1 MKNKADLIAFEKR
14 IADLYDA
21 GELPYLVHLSGGN
34 EDQLIE
40 IFKEVKPDDWVFS
53 THRNHYHYLLHGGYA
68 EDLEAKI
75 LAGKSMFIF
84 SRARNFFASSI
95 VAATP
100 AIAAGVAWAIKRQGS
115 SRRVWCFVGDGAED
129 EGHFYEA
136 ARYADGM
143 GLPCTFIIEDNDRNV
158 TAPRAV
164 RRGTDADYA
173 WPDCVKRYHYAATY
187 PHGGSGSGAWLK
199 FKREANVISPP
210 ARQDSMIKNVPHIDI
225 KYLDAV
231 REISE
236 SMAAE
241 GAVFIGYNAKYGG
254 AYGSL
259 KNVPCDQKLETPL
272 AENLMIGLGMGMSL
286 EGIRPVVFF
295 ERHEFLLNAMD
306 GIVNTLD
313 VIDTISGGEFRM
325 PVIIKAVAGSVK
337 PFYAGLTHTRNMA
350 AQVREF
356 VSFPVYE
363 PQTGAEVLAAYDQ
376 AWDATGP
383 VMVSEK
389 KELY

>member
-1 MKNKADLIAFEKR
+1 MNKEWLIGFEKH

-34 EDQLIE
+34 EDQLLE
-40 IFKEVKPDDWVFS
+40 IFREVKAGDWVFS
-53 THRNHYHYLLHGGYA
+53 THRNHYHYLLHGGLPA
-68 EDLEAKI
+68 DLEAKI
-75 LAGKSMFIF
+75 LAGKSMFVF
-84 SRARNFFASSI
+84 DRELNFFSSSI

-100 AIAAGVAWAIKRQGS
+100 AIAAGVAWALKRMGS
-115 SRRVWCFVGDGAED
+115 GAHVWCFIGDGAED

-136 ARYADGM
+136 ARYVDGM
-143 GLPCTFIIEDNDRNV
+143 SLPCTFVIEDNDRNV
-158 TAPRAV
+158 TAPRSV
-164 RRGTDADYA
+164 RRGTDRDYA
-173 WPDCVKRYHYAATY
+173 WPDCVKRYHYKATY

-199 FKREANVISPP
+199 FKREAQVVSPP
-210 ARQDSMIKNVPHIDI
+210 AKQDSQIRDVPDMGI
-225 KYLDAV
+225 KYMDAV
-231 REISE
+231 RQVSE
-236 SMAAE
+236 AMASE
-241 GAVFIGYNAKYGG
+241 GAIFIGYNAKYGG

-259 KNVPCDQKLETPL
+259 KNVPDDQKLETPL

-286 EGIRPVVFF
+286 CGFRPVVFF

-313 VIDTISGGEFRM
+313 VIDTISDGQFQM
-325 PVIIKAVAGSVK
+325 PVIIKAVSGSVK

-363 PQTGAEVLAAYDQ
+363 PATGPEVLAAYDQ

-383 VMVSEK
+383 VMISER